1 MWGNGVEGGKL
12 ITIRSL
18 LLIFYCANQT
28 ECVLLSI
35 FPSYLCVVFCYKIKI
50 VPWSLISYMLI

>member
-1 MWGNGVEGGKL
+1 MWGNGAEGGKV
-12 ITIRSL
+12 ITIRSP

-35 FPSYLCVVFCYKIKI
+35 FPSYLCVVFCYNIKI
-50 VPWSLISYMLI
+50 VTWTLISDMLI